1 MQRILIIASLLAVA
15 FSMGAYAEEK
25 ELTVPLPSKHCTA
38 EQYTQAAGEN
48 IVSVKKNEQMPDTL
62 DLTFKSDMDYA
73 NALQKMAKAG
83 CLELKRE

>member
-1 MQRILIIASLLAVA
+1 MMKILIVANLLAMA

-38 EQYTQAAGEN
+38 EQYTQAAREH
-48 IVSVKKNEQMPDTL
+48 IVGVKKNEQMPDTF
-62 DLTFKSDMDYA
+62 DITFKSDMDYA

-83 CLELKRE
+83 CLELRRE